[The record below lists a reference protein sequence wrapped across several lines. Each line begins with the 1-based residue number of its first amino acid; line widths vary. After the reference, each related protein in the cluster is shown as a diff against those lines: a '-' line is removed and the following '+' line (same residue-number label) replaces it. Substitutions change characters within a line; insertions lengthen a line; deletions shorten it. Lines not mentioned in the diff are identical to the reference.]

1 LGKHPAA
8 QQPRHLLGI
17 EFVVFGFAT
26 VDGLHVEGV
35 PKDRRQPLS
44 STQVSTPVPREET
57 FDSDD
62 NSLSIGGNGLEQR
75 LRACGQIPMYHDLA
89 VVIQNTDIHGAGM
102 QIDAAVTLVLL
113 GVKSPEVS
121 SS

>member
-1 LGKHPAA
+1 
-8 QQPRHLLGI
+8 
-17 EFVVFGFAT
+17 VFGFAT
-26 VDGLHVEGV
+26 VDGFHVEGV
-35 PKDRRQPLS
+35 PKAKRQPLS
-44 STQVSTPVPREET
+44 STQVSKPVPREET
-57 FDSDD
+57 FNSDD

-75 LRACGQIPMYHDLA
+75 LRACGQIPMHHDLP

-113 GVKSPEVS
+113 GVKSHEVS